1 MPDDVIRGLEGIVA
15 VETSI
20 CDLDGEGGRLAYRG
34 YDVPDMARRGVTYE
48 EIVYLLLNGE
58 LPDHAAL
65 KAFSAELI
73 AERKLPGDL
82 LRVIKLIPPAAH
94 RMAALL

>member
-34 YDVPDMARRGVTYE
+34 YDVPDMARQMMG
-48 EIVYLLLNGE
+48 
-58 LPDHAAL
+58 
-65 KAFSAELI
+65 
-73 AERKLPGDL
+73 
-82 LRVIKLIPPAAH
+82 
-94 RMAALL
+94 